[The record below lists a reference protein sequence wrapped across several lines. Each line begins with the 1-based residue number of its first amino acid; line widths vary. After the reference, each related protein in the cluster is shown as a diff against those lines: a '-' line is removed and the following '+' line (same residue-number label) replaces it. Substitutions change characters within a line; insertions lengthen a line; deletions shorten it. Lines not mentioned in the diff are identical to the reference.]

1 MSKQKRKSLEEK
13 LAILKEA
20 ETSGAVETI
29 RKYGISY
36 QTFYNWKNRVSIGGA
51 SSLAG
56 TTPVPN
62 AEMKRLQKENLML
75 KELVAEKEL
84 YIKILAA
91 LLKKK

>member
-1 MSKQKRKSLEEK
+1 MSKQKRKSMEEK

-20 ETSGAVETI
+20 ETEGAVETI

-36 QTFYNWKNRVSIGGA
+36 QTFYNWKNRVAIGGA
-51 SSLAG
+51 GSLAG
-56 TTPVPN
+56 TMPLPN
-62 AEMKRLQKENLML
+62 AELRRLQKENLML

-84 YIKILAA
+84 YIKIQAA